1 MFCSRLVLVSLTIL
15 ICSVNLG
22 RTATLAPDE
31 VDALKQI
38 GKTLGKNWNFD
49 VDPCSGKG
57 NWSTPNAPKGSEKE
71 VNCTCTFVNNSI
83 CHVVTIALKSRSLQG
98 TVPRELVKLPY
109 LQTISLLGN
118 RITGPIPGELANI
131 STLSDL

>member
-1 MFCSRLVLVSLTIL
+1 MFCSRLVLVSLTIV
-15 ICSVNLG
+15 IYSVNLG
-22 RTATLAPDE
+22 CSATLAPDE

-49 VDPCSGKG
+49 VDPCSEGG
-57 NWSTPNAPKGSEKE
+57 NWSIPNAPEGSENA
-71 VNCTCTFVNNSI
+71 VICNCTFVNNTI
-83 CHVVTIALKSRSLQG
+83 CHVVTIALKSQSLQG
-98 TVPRELVKLPY
+98 TVPGELVRLPY

-118 RITGPIPGELANI
+118 RITGPIPGEVANI